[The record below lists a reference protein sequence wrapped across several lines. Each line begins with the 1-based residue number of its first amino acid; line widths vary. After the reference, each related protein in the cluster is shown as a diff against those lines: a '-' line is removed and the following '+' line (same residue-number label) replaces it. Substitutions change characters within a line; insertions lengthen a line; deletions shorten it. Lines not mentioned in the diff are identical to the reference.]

1 MLILI
6 LLILLNDQQYNNAI
20 NMEVLKKLKTHFLTN
35 ILTVFGNSK
44 FPIHLDWESVGIF
57 LIK

>member
-20 NMEVLKKLKTHFLTN
+20 NMEVLKKLKPNFWQIFLGTQ
-35 ILTVFGNSK
+35 T
-44 FPIHLDWESVGIF
+44 FPMHWAKSVGIF